1 MITRH
6 RSRPL
11 KHSFAT
17 QRARE
22 CEQVLRLAS
31 LRASAQAKREGGTTA
46 GMWPFASCAPAEEP
60 QPQAKTLEEGLAAAE
75 KYEGDPLECP
85 CIAHMKEGPCGGKFV
100 VA

>member
-1 MITRH
+1 
-6 RSRPL
+6 
-11 KHSFAT
+11 
-17 QRARE
+17 
-22 CEQVLRLAS
+22 
-31 LRASAQAKREGGTTA
+31 
-46 GMWPFASCAPAEEP
+46 MWPFASCAPAEEP